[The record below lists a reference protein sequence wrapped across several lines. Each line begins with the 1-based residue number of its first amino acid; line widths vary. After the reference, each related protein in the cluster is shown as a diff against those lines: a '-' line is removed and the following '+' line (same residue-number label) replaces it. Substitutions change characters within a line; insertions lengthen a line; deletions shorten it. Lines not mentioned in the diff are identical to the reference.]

1 MSLQPDDRRAAR
13 SRSKSPA
20 RRTARDR
27 STRRDEGPAIL
38 SPDFAPAQSQP
49 STSTPQYDLRQPGHS
64 SYITP
69 GQVLGG
75 AANAHQNLRPN
86 PPSRMDD
93 YTMGAYAD
101 LPPHERPGYV
111 SPSSAG
117 AQQPALQYAQPSQWG
132 YSPTPINSTQQPPQP
147 VRNVS
152 AGYQPGTYQYAQPD
166 AIKYTTRPV
175 TAQAQAQPPPP
186 VYHKVTTA
194 ASPPSPMMTAMP
206 QPHEFYPPP
215 PSPGPPQS
223 RKAEK
228 YDPDLAY
235 GVDNARVVEVKP
247 GKKHGAPPSPGLRPH
262 GLSVHGSRPEL
273 APPSPGLTPR
283 LDRLSVTGNR
293 LHLDTNITSGYPSG
307 AGGALPPASPLLEA
321 YHGTYQSISPIPSPI
336 MHPREDD
343 IDNLPPLELR
353 SSDERKVV
361 IRKPERH
368 RSSSNVSRGL
378 GSLFAPKDKNRE
390 RSRSRHREEKREKK
404 QHKPKRVKIYDAEE
418 DASDILNALTA
429 RKEVE
434 TDVLI
439 DVLPPLT
446 HDQLLELRTEYKR
459 ICKIQGKGV
468 NLAKHIKLK
477 LPSGSYFSKI
487 CYVTALGRW
496 ESEAFWANYWYQG
509 GNSKRELLIEAL
521 MGRSNFEIRE
531 IRSAFK
537 DKRYADDLIRCMET
551 ELKKDKFRMA
561 ILTALEARRQ
571 EESDFWPPE
580 YRDRDVE
587 VLAKGVRAR
596 DGGETDILRIV
607 TTRSDEHLRECLRLY
622 ERRYGGNFAR
632 EVLRKSGNLVGEICA
647 HILNGV
653 INRPAR
659 DAMLLRH
666 ALLDLID
673 TDPATAAPSN
683 PHHHGSHHHSSN
695 PSDKK
700 DSHSGLLAKQQRQHR
715 YELLISRLVRL
726 HWDRRHL
733 QRVKLEYVE
742 KYGVLL
748 EEDLEEA
755 TKGDFREFCLALCD
769 VGVGERD
776 R

>member
-20 RRTARDR
+20 RRQARDR
-27 STRRDEGPAIL
+27 STRRDDSPAFL
-38 SPDFAPAQSQP
+38 SSDFAPAQSQP
-49 STSTPQYDLRQPGHS
+49 STPTPQYDLRQPGPS

-75 AANAHQNLRPN
+75 GAAAAANAHQNFRPN

-93 YTMGAYAD
+93 YAMGGYAD

-132 YSPTPINSTQQPPQP
+132 HSVTPVNTNQQPPQP

-152 AGYQPGTYQYAQPD
+152 APYQPGNYQYAQPD
-166 AIKYTTRPV
+166 GIKYTTRPV

-194 ASPPSPMMTAMP
+194 ASPPSPMVTAMP
-206 QPHEFYPPP
+206 QPQEFFHPP
-215 PSPGPPQS
+215 PSPGPPPS

-247 GKKHGAPPSPGLRPH
+247 SKKHGAPPSPGLRPH
-262 GLSVHGSRPEL
+262 GLSVHGSRPEF

-283 LDRLSVTGNR
+283 LDRLSVAGNR
-293 LHLDTNITSGYPSG
+293 PYLDTSITGGYPG
-307 AGGALPPASPLLEA
+307 GPGGALPPASPLLEA

-336 MHPREDD
+336 MQPREDD

-353 SSDERKVV
+353 SSHERKVV

-521 MGRSNFEIRE
+521 MGRTNFEIRE

-571 EESDFWPPE
+571 EESDTWPAE
-580 YRDRDVE
+580 YRDRDVD
-587 VLAKGVRAR
+587 VLARAVRAR
-596 DGGETDILRIV
+596 DGGESDILRIV

-673 TDPATAAPSN
+673 TDPNLITNQHQQPS
-683 PHHHGSHHHSSN
+683 
-695 PSDKK
+695 SDKK
-700 DSHSGLLAKQQRQHR
+700 DNLLAKQQRQHR

-748 EEDLEEA
+748 EEDVEEA
-755 TKGDFREFCLALCD
+755 TKGDFREFCLALCE
-769 VGVGERD
+769 VGVGERE

>member
-13 SRSKSPA
+13 SRSKSPGA
-20 RRTARDR
+20 SRTRDR
-27 STRRDEGPAIL
+27 SSRRDQDQAIFP
-38 SPDFAPAQSQP
+38 PDFASAQSQP
-49 STSTPQYDLRQPGHS
+49 LTSTPQYDLRQPGSS
-64 SYITP
+64 SYITTP

-75 AANAHQNLRPN
+75 AANAHQHHVAS
-86 PPSRMDD
+86 PPARMEE
-93 YTMGAYAD
+93 YTMGGYAD

-111 SPSSAG
+111 PPSSAG

-132 YSPTPINSTQQPPQP
+132 YSAAPINSQQPPPQP
-147 VRNVS
+147 TRNVS
-152 AGYQPGTYQYAQPD
+152 AGYQPGTYQYAQPEG
-166 AIKYTTRPV
+166 IKYTTRPV
-175 TAQAQAQPPPP
+175 TAQAQAQHPPPP

-194 ASPPSPMMTAMP
+194 ASPPSPMVTAMP
-206 QPHEFYPPP
+206 QPQEFFPPP
-215 PSPGPPQS
+215 PSPGL

-247 GKKHGAPPSPGLRPH
+247 GGKKHGAPPSPGLRPH

-283 LDRLSVTGNR
+283 LDRLSVGGSR
-293 LHLDTNITSGYPSG
+293 PHLDTNITSGYP
-307 AGGALPPASPLLEA
+307 GGALPPASPLLEA
-321 YHGTYQSISPIPSPI
+321 YHGTYQSISPMPSPI
-336 MHPREDD
+336 MAPRDDD

-353 SSDERKVV
+353 SSDDRKVV

-390 RSRSRHREEKREKK
+390 RSRSRHREDKEKREKK
-404 QHKPKRVKIYDAEE
+404 HKPKRVKIYDAEE

-439 DVLPPLT
+439 DILPALT

-477 LPSGSYFSKI
+477 LPTGSYFSKI

-496 ESEAFWANYWYQG
+496 ESEAYWANWYYQG
-509 GNSKRELLIEAL
+509 GNTKRELLIEAL

-531 IRSAFK
+531 IRAAFK
-537 DKRYADDLIRCMET
+537 DKRYGDDLIRCMET

-571 EESDFWPPE
+571 EESDYWPPE
-580 YRDRDVE
+580 YRDRDVD
-587 VLAKGVRAR
+587 VLAQAVRAR
-596 DGGETDILRIV
+596 DGGESDILRIV

-632 EVLRKSGNLVGEICA
+632 EVLKKSGNLVGEICA

-673 TDPATAAPSN
+673 TDPATTTN
-683 PHHHGSHHHSSN
+683 HHHSDN
-695 PSDKK
+695 NKN
-700 DSHSGLLAKQQRQHR
+700 HNLLSKQARQHR

-726 HWDRRHL
+726 HWDRRLL

-742 KYGVLL
+742 KYGVFL
-748 EEDLEEA
+748 EDDVEDA
-755 TKGDFREFCLALCD
+755 TKGDFREFCIALCD
-769 VGVGERD
+769 VGVGGERE